1 MRSYFKSELAEMADV
16 SYSSFYRFMVTRR
29 KDLDAMGVSRNCQK
43 FRGKA
48 LEYIC
53 REYNIILPE
62 EKPKVKKHIKF
73 R

>member
-62 EKPKVKKHIKF
+62 EKPVVKKHIKF

>member
-62 EKPKVKKHIKF
+62 EKPDVKKHIKF

>member
-1 MRSYFKSELAEMADV
+1 MRSFFKSELAEMADV

-62 EKPKVKKHIKF
+62 GCTAFATFKQ
-73 R
+73 